1 MCVFQ
6 YHMTPTALV
15 QARVTKRDNG
25 GGGVS
30 KQHEKIRDVLYG

>member
-15 QARVTKRDNG
+15 QARVRKRDN